1 MYRVTVSGYERNPCR
16 NVKTMMKK
24 EWYEI
29 QRNEM
34 KQIKNDEMIK
44 IKSNVSKMNDIEI
57 LEVMEKIEELSNIIK
72 LIEKAILLYTR
83 YPTEHIEE

>member
-1 MYRVTVSGYERNPCR
+1 
-16 NVKTMMKK
+16 MMKK

-57 LEVMEKIEELSNIIK
+57 LEVMDKIEELSNIIK
-72 LIEKAILLYTR
+72 FIEKVIILYTR
-83 YPTEHIEE
+83 YPAEHIEE

>member
-1 MYRVTVSGYERNPCR
+1 
-16 NVKTMMKK
+16 MKK

-34 KQIKNDEMIK
+34 EQIKNDEMIK
-44 IKSNVSKMNDIEI
+44 IKSSISEMNDIQI
-57 LEVMEKIEELSNIIK
+57 LEVMDKIEELCNIIK
-72 LIEKAILLYTR
+72 LIEKAILLYTK

>member
-1 MYRVTVSGYERNPCR
+1 
-16 NVKTMMKK
+16 MMKK

-34 KQIKNDEMIK
+34 KQIKNNEMIK
-44 IKSNVSKMNDIEI
+44 IKSSISEMNDIQI
-57 LEVMEKIEELSNIIK
+57 LEVMDKIEELSNIIK
-72 LIEKAILLYTR
+72 LFEKAILLYTK